1 MQCEAEILRVMH
13 LEGYQEDDRKVRVR
27 PRDGS
32 SSLYQGWVCGGGW
45 QMGQEDPDASSPLTH
60 YFKMGWKVESDRG
73 PWKEGW
79 VEVACYTESGQR
91 IPGGKPSGGNN
102 LGGWVGWV
110 RLSHV
115 FLPLLLGALTAKEE
129 NGMLQRQYWAGR
141 NSESGD
147 LGMGENMWPT
157 MSSFLWAA
165 DLLYWPIRMYIP
177 TARRDF
183 WKNPILPCISDA
195 FV

>member
-1 MQCEAEILRVMH
+1 M
-13 LEGYQEDDRKVRVR
+13 
-27 PRDGS
+27 
-32 SSLYQGWVCGGGW
+32 
-45 QMGQEDPDASSPLTH
+45 
-60 YFKMGWKVESDRG
+60 
-73 PWKEGW
+73 
-79 VEVACYTESGQR
+79 
-91 IPGGKPSGGNN
+91 
-102 LGGWVGWV
+102 

-183 WKNPILPCISDA
+183 
-195 FV
+195 